1 MTKPFADFKEDLTL
15 FCSENKI
22 DNDKISIV
30 GVSKKKSLEDILSL
44 YELGLRDFG
53 ENYAQEL
60 NEKSLALDIEKIRWH
75 FMGPIQ
81 TNKLGLIVKNS
92 YLVHSVDREKVVK
105 KMDLESKKTNKIQKV
120 LVQVNISGEASKSG
134 IFPGDAEEFIDFV
147 ESFDNLELAGL
158 MFMPNINQDKVSP
171 FLIKNSS
178 PEEISIQIIK
188 SVIKDPTPFNVVIR
202 LALSLSI
209 LITAKNRTDN
219 MMIKRITYALI
230 KIKSIPIRKSER
242 ITKTKTIPSNERASA
257 KYFTILNKFIPDY
270 FLLFTKISIRS
281 IDAFSISLTI
291 LSILA
296 IM

>member
-60 NEKSLALDIEKIRWH
+60 NEKSLALNSKKIRWH
-75 FMGPIQ
+75 FIGPIQ
-81 TNKLGLIVKNS
+81 TNKIGLIVKNS

-105 KMDLESKKTNKIQKV
+105 KLDLESKKSNKIQKV

-147 ESFDNLELAGL
+147 ERFDNLELAGL
-158 MFMPNINQDKVSP
+158 MFMPNINQDKVSH
-171 FLIKNSS
+171 IK
-178 PEEISIQIIK
+178 EIRDSVALFNDMKAKKRNIQI
-188 SVIKDPTPFNVVIR
+188 
-202 LALSLSI
+202 LSLGTSSDYKECIKAGSNLIRVGEI
-209 LITAKNRTDN
+209 LFGR
-219 MMIKRITYALI
+219 RL
-230 KIKSIPIRKSER
+230 
-242 ITKTKTIPSNERASA
+242 
-257 KYFTILNKFIPDY
+257 
-270 FLLFTKISIRS
+270 
-281 IDAFSISLTI
+281 
-291 LSILA
+291 
-296 IM
+296 